1 MLPLLLLF
9 LPGIRHLGLW
19 IVPDQI
25 LLLVQEL
32 GRYLVRLLLRLLQ
45 VIVDIVEEVE
55 AESAHA
61 LLPHH
66 GLVQDPGED
75 VADDGGGVVHRPLH
89 RHQLVH
95 LALVD
100 LRMFRVTNIFSKQ
113 NTNILSKWR
122 VTQIFFVSK
131 TQIFLAHIGIR
142 HLRPIASADGH
153 PADEAHLPLHPGG
166 VAEDGGVEWNHEC
179 LVTSHSAQLRSG
191 KYFGST

>member
-1 MLPLLLLF
+1 MTVNLSLDGAGHDPSRGRVMLPLFLIF
-9 LPGIRHLGLW
+9 LPGICHLGLW

-32 GRYLVRLLLRLLQ
+32 GRYLVCLLLSFLQ

-55 AESAHA
+55 AESAHT

-100 LRMFRVTNIFSKQ
+100 LRIHHVINIFSEQNKNIFREQNKNIFSEQNKNIFSKY
-113 NTNILSKWR
+113 
-122 VTQIFFVSK
+122 
-131 TQIFLAHIGIR
+131 LAKKFAR
-142 HLRPIASADGH
+142 RL
-153 PADEAHLPLHPGG
+153 
-166 VAEDGGVEWNHEC
+166 
-179 LVTSHSAQLRSG
+179 
-191 KYFGST
+191 F

>member
-9 LPGIRHLGLW
+9 LPGIRNLGLG

-66 GLVQDPGED
+66 GLVQDPGQD
-75 VADDGGGVVHRPLH
+75 VANDGGRVVHCPLH

-100 LRMFRVTNIFSKQ
+100 LRTFSVTNIFSKQ
-113 NTNILSKWR
+113 NTNLSKR
-122 VTQIFFVSK
+122 SYTNIFREQN
-131 TQIFLAHIGIR
+131 TNIFGAY
-142 HLRPIASADGH
+142 
-153 PADEAHLPLHPGG
+153 
-166 VAEDGGVEWNHEC
+166 WNTSPQTDC
-179 LVTSHSAQLRSG
+179 LG
-191 KYFGST
+191 